1 MGMEKK
7 SIFEL
12 KAPICLGIITTN
24 RCNLMCKHCM
34 NSATSENIVDELSTD
49 EIKDIINQS
58 CEADI
63 KYIEFNGGE
72 FFVRDDCEVLLDYAI
87 ERNIK
92 VTITTNGTLISDK
105 WINKYKNKI
114 SLIRISLDSHIP
126 EIHDSFRGKKGAFK
140 KTTDTI
146 KKLLSND
153 YSVTILTTI
162 SKSRL
167 STFEDFLNYLY
178 ELGVHGLHTT
188 LLIPAGRGSDLI
200 DEALSPREH
209 KEFLEKYREYK
220 EKYKKIS
227 SFILLEESPQTCL
240 LEKKDKLKEDY
251 KTKCG
256 AAFTEVV
263 ILNDGY
269 VLPCA
274 SFIAIREQY
283 KIDELN
289 IRNKKIID
297 IYKNA
302 DIMKKVRDIESLK
315 GKCDKCE

>member
-1 MGMEKK
+1 MEKK

-126 EIHDSFRGKKGAFK
+126 EIHDSFR
-140 KTTDTI
+140 
-146 KKLLSND
+146 
-153 YSVTILTTI
+153 
-162 SKSRL
+162 
-167 STFEDFLNYLY
+167 
-178 ELGVHGLHTT
+178 
-188 LLIPAGRGSDLI
+188 PANNSQV
-200 DEALSPREH
+200 
-209 KEFLEKYREYK
+209 
-220 EKYKKIS
+220 KYKKMALS
-227 SFILLEESPQTCL
+227 QQMVDF
-240 LEKKDKLKEDY
+240 
-251 KTKCG
+251 
-256 AAFTEVV
+256 
-263 ILNDGY
+263 
-269 VLPCA
+269 
-274 SFIAIREQY
+274 
-283 KIDELN
+283 
-289 IRNKKIID
+289 
-297 IYKNA
+297 
-302 DIMKKVRDIESLK
+302 
-315 GKCDKCE
+315 